1 MPNYFRADLDD
12 EKSLEKLELIDT
24 IMTVQSHLMDWL
36 EAEENAP
43 AAYIHGYCKAILDFS
58 TLLYNKLQ

>member
-1 MPNYFRADLDD
+1 MPEIFSTNLDN
-12 EKSLEKLELIDT
+12 EKSLENLELIDT
-24 IMTVQSHLMDWL
+24 IMSVQSNLMDWL

-58 TLLYNKLQ
+58 TLLYKELQ